1 MKKIFVAMLAL
12 AAATACSNDELVSVN
27 QEAIGFDNAFIN
39 NSVRSVNDPS
49 LTATTLNDFQVY
61 GYVENTPLFNAKNI
75 GVTVYKDGGNL
86 SADKYAGQTKT
97 NWKYEGTQYWI
108 AGANYAFHAVA
119 PMTNGDWTKEPATDV
134 ANTVINFTN
143 DGETDLLYAY
153 AVATGQVRDNQ
164 PIEFDFKHIL
174 SKIKIS
180 FENAYNAS
188 TATIKITDVKIT
200 NAHATGIATLNK
212 TATTW
217 DLAGVNTNKEI
228 VFGAATEPE
237 ANYENA
243 YAFGTVYEAANERFV
258 IPSAEY
264 EFEISF
270 VANLYINGVQI
281 DVNKEAD
288 GVNGYNHTAKA
299 KFAPQ
304 PGKSYDIKAVI
315 NAENIDPENAQEAI
329 EFTVKTLPGWGE
341 TIPVDDE
348 QVNVM

>member
-1 MKKIFVAMLAL
+1 MKKIFVAIVAVAAL
-12 AAATACSNDELVSVN
+12 VACSNDEIVN
-27 QEAIGFDNAFIN
+27 VNREAIGFDNAFIN
-39 NSVRSVNDPS
+39 NSVRSKFDPS
-49 LTATTLNDFQVY
+49 YKEGNMFTDFAVF
-61 GYVENTPLFNAKNI
+61 GYVENAVLLD
-75 GVTVYKDGGNL
+75 GVRVAQDV
-86 SADKYAGQTKT
+86 T
-97 NWKYEGTQYWI
+97 NDDLQKSTWKYEGTQYWI

-119 PMTNGDWTKEPATDV
+119 PMTNGDWTKETATDV

-143 DGETDLLYAY
+143 DGDTDLLYAY

-180 FENAYNAS
+180 FENTYNAS
-188 TATIKITDVKIT
+188 TASIKITVVKIT

-212 TATTW
+212 TVTTW

-237 ANYENA
+237 DDYENA